1 MVVAFE
7 LDGAIIG
14 TIRIVPMGYRITLI
28 DALLEE
34 LGPSEPL
41 VGGSWEV
48 GRLVL
53 APEYRSDVDTLRHCL
68 FLALA
73 YASERAQVSNLYA
86 ACTPMLSRLYR
97 RFGFRQVARDV
108 PLRGTE
114 KSYTLIR
121 GGAAQMLDALSGKDT
136 RTAPAHDFKMNGRQ
150 QDEIPA
156 AAL

>member
-1 MVVAFE
+1 MVGAFE

-14 TIRIVPMGYRITLI
+14 TIRIVPMGYRLTLT

-34 LGPSEPL
+34 LGSSELL

-68 FLALA
+68 FLALT

-86 ACTPMLSRLYR
+86 ACTPLLSRLYR

-108 PLRGTE
+108 PLRGTGRT
-114 KSYTLIR
+114 YTLIR
-121 GGAAQMLDALSGKDT
+121 GGAARILKALEAT
-136 RTAPAHDFKMNGRQ
+136 RTDSDAG
-150 QDEIPA
+150 
-156 AAL
+156 